1 VSSHLVGNSVKSLD
15 FLSRNV
21 YDSDEEQM
29 MTEWM
34 TVREACVYL
43 KVDRRT
49 LYKYMKLGKLPYYQ
63 LGGMGTRRFRCEDLD
78 GLLVPKGGKQKTA
91 QAEV

>member
-1 VSSHLVGNSVKSLD
+1 
-15 FLSRNV
+15 
-21 YDSDEEQM
+21 

-34 TVREACVYL
+34 TVKEACAYL

-63 LGGMGTRRFRCEDLD
+63 LGGVGTRRFRREDLD
-78 GLLVPKGGKQKTA
+78 ALLVPMGGKQKTA
-91 QAEV
+91 QTKV